1 MMQDLLVYLFLG
13 TLWAMISEGLSS
25 SLFTNR
31 TRIYAIL
38 FWPIFLGSFIIGF
51 IVGFYNDNFRE

>member
-31 TRIYAIL
+31 TRIYVIL